1 MKEKITLKTFTMNVL
16 NGIALGTVLCL
27 VPGALLGE
35 LLKYIAKTY
44 PNLAFL
50 SLSVTIS
57 NAMIGLVSGIIIG
70 MMFKFT
76 PIQSVSIGLATLFAS
91 GSIVP
96 NADNTSLVLKGAGDI
111 VTMIFTAA
119 LATAFILL
127 IGNKTK
133 SYAVLVLPPLTLVII
148 GGIGRFFLPTFS
160 SVTKVLGDGIK
171 HLLTL
176 QPIILTILIAI
187 IFACLIVTP
196 ITSVGVALAINIDG
210 IASGAANLGIC
221 ACGFTLAI
229 AGWAV
234 NSKGIS
240 LAHFIGSPKIS
251 MANVFAKPKIM
262 LPVICSAAC
271 TGVLA
276 SIFSIKGTAMS
287 AGFGFSGLVGPL
299 AHLATTGGGAFEILK
314 VFIIFMV
321 VPIVSGYLFVKL
333 FTKVIPIIKPED
345 YKINM

>member
-1 MKEKITLKTFTMNVL
+1 MEEKLTIKSFSMNVL

-27 VPGALLGE
+27 IPGALLGE
-35 LLKYIAKTY
+35 LLKYLGKIY
-44 PNLAFL
+44 PSLAFL
-50 SLSVTIS
+50 SISVTIS

-70 MMFKFT
+70 LMFKMS
-76 PIQSVSIGLATLFAS
+76 PIQSVSIGLATLFSS
-91 GSIVP
+91 GSI
-96 NADNTSLVLKGAGDI
+96 ALSEDKSALVLKGAGDI

-133 SYAVLVLPPLTLVII
+133 SYAVLILPPVTLVVI
-148 GGIGRFFLPTFS
+148 GGIGRYLLPTFS
-160 SVTKVLGDGIK
+160 AVTKLLGDGIK

-176 QPIILTILIAI
+176 QPILLTILIAI

-240 LAHFIGSPKIS
+240 LSHFIGSPKIS

-262 LPVICSAAC
+262 LPVVCSAAC

-299 AHLATTGGGAFEILK
+299 AHLATTDGSTLEIIK
-314 VFIIFMV
+314 AFIIFMII
-321 VPIVSGYLFVKL
+321 PIVTGYLFVKL